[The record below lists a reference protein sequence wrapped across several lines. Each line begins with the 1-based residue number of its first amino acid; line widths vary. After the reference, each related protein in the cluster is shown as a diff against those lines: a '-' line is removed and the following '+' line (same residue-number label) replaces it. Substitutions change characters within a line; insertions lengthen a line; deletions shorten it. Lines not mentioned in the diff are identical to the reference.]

1 MKYQILFIFN
11 TLIHLI
17 SKWVKITKITPK
29 SPTTPKD
36 LTKRNDSTPSIF
48 SSYFRLLLIGQYGLK
63 NKREVWR
70 VQYILTRIRK
80 AARELLTLDEDDPRR
95 IFEGDALIRRM
106 RRIGVLKKEESKLD
120 YVLGLTT
127 KQFLD
132 RRLQTIVNAKKDAKS
147 IHQARTLIF
156 AKKIAINQGLRRQVI
171 NIPSYIVRTENETK
185 IMKIADKEGPTRT
198 KKRLQRKRDEKK
210 KKC

>member
-1 MKYQILFIFN
+1 
-11 TLIHLI
+11 
-17 SKWVKITKITPK
+17 
-29 SPTTPKD
+29 
-36 LTKRNDSTPSIF
+36 
-48 SSYFRLLLIGQYGLK
+48 
-63 NKREVWR
+63 
-70 VQYILTRIRK
+70 
-80 AARELLTLDEDDPRR
+80 
-95 IFEGDALIRRM
+95 M

-210 KKC
+210 KNVEADE